1 MITMIKIDESV
12 MNQLA
17 DEEQAVLMGFLGKKV
32 SLTDLGDLVSASTV
46 LALDPNSSK
55 KENDMKNV
63 EQKTLANTDCIQY
76 GKYLIEPST
85 KSDHKLV
92 GKTIDSPEVLS
103 KGALAYLVMLLEQDL
118 DDAEEPKVLTH
129 DEQVIL
135 FWQDIGWDKKIL
147 NEKQMRWARKVAKHV
162 VLRDNSRKLNDG
174 SIKRVWQISWE
185 KSYYKTNS
193 VVLRKVMKSWAAA
206 AEQKGLKYN
215 MAPTGLLVYF
225 N

>member
-76 GKYLIEPST
+76 GKYLI
-85 KSDHKLV
+85 
-92 GKTIDSPEVLS
+92 
-103 KGALAYLVMLLEQDL
+103 
-118 DDAEEPKVLTH
+118 
-129 DEQVIL
+129 
-135 FWQDIGWDKKIL
+135 
-147 NEKQMRWARKVAKHV
+147 
-162 VLRDNSRKLNDG
+162 
-174 SIKRVWQISWE
+174 
-185 KSYYKTNS
+185 
-193 VVLRKVMKSWAAA
+193 
-206 AEQKGLKYN
+206 
-215 MAPTGLLVYF
+215 
-225 N
+225 